1 MYVFN
6 CIVYKFDVFIIYIAV
21 EVKKKMFHGLF
32 RYAHT
37 DVTVVHYIKEV
48 VEDIP
53 RGFFRYHAVTLFNI
67 VIYLHVLLYI
77 HAVNT

>member
-21 EVKKKMFHGLF
+21 EVMKNIFHGLF

-67 VIYLHVLLYI
+67 VIYLPVMLYI
-77 HAVNT
+77 YAVNT